1 MTTRCGKEGQEV
13 SERLFE
19 GQSWVKRQTL
29 HTPVSLAPCL
39 ASRKY
44 NRFIVEGQKGR
55 TCRPITIRML
65 QPWTLT
71 SERLVLIM
79 EVEVRHIWHALS
91 VQLTAWCF
99 SFQSKRGRKEGR
111 KEGREDRMMEERP
124 KKEKRAAATKEQNG
138 IGGTCVNLMKSRG
151 LPFSPYLCKWAFHN
165 CNRISFCRNPSNPQ
179 IKNTKSKLL
188 FITQKKKTPL
198 PQLGKPNMEH

>member
-55 TCRPITIRML
+55 TCRPITITML

-99 SFQSKRGRKEGR
+99 SFQAKRGRKEGR
-111 KEGREDRMMEERP
+111 KEGRKGRQNDGRKA
-124 KKEKRAAATKEQNG
+124 KKREKGSSHK
-138 IGGTCVNLMKSRG
+138 GTEWYRRN
-151 LPFSPYLCKWAFHN
+151 LCKLDEKQ
-165 CNRISFCRNPSNPQ
+165 RITLFS
-179 IKNTKSKLL
+179 LL
-188 FITQKKKTPL
+188 MQVGVSQLQQNFFL
-198 PQLGKPNMEH
+198 P